1 MKVNNKHCPHC
12 IKDLPKRLFTST
24 RAKYCLPCV
33 QIRKLELKHAMQ
45 QRSIDRLK
53 NKKPKTVG
61 IVRLSDLKGKAQR
74 VFNKWIR
81 NRDKKNGC
89 ISCGNLSAS
98 SYEAGHYLAQGSTG
112 ALRYHPD
119 NVHKQCYSCNH
130 FKHANLVEYRIS
142 LVKKIKTKRLDWLEA
157 HRHDVKKWTRPEL
170 DDIIEKY
177 KLGAK

>member
-1 MKVNNKHCPHC
+1 MKAINKHCHHC
-12 IKDLPKRLFTST
+12 DKDLPKRLFTST
-24 RAKYCLPCV
+24 RAKYCIACQQL
-33 QIRKLELKHAMQ
+33 RRFELQNAMQ

-61 IVRLSDLKGKAQR
+61 IVRLSDLKGTAQR

-81 NRDKKNGC
+81 SREKKNGC
-89 ISCGNLSAS
+89 ISCGNLVAS

-130 FKHANLVEYRIS
+130 FKHANLIEYRIS
-142 LVKKIKTKRLDWLEA
+142 LIKKIGVKRVKWLED

-170 DDIIEKY
+170 DEIIKNY
-177 KLGAK
+177 KI